1 MKGIPL
7 GLTPGTQYLPNAV
20 PLRHGDLLIL
30 HTDGISESTN
40 EAGEELGYEG
50 LMRLAR
56 NLPVQTVNSLT
67 RSVKFCSRR

>member
-30 HTDGISESTN
+30 HTEGVGESTN

-50 LMRLAR
+50 LMRLAGICPCK
-56 NLPVQTVNSLT
+56 LSIH
-67 RSVKFCSRR
+67 

>member
-1 MKGIPL
+1 VEGIPL
-7 GLTPGTQYLPNAV
+7 GPIPGTQYLPNAV

-50 LMRLAR
+50 LMLLAR
-56 NLPVQTVNSLT
+56 NLPVQTVNSPS